1 MLTTKLAT
9 LSEELNNSFQEREDE
24 IAGSL
29 LAMLSGEHI
38 LFIGPP
44 GTAKSMLAREMCN
57 CIEGGNFFYY
67 LLTRFTTPDE
77 IYGPLSLSALQTDVF
92 KRRIDGYL
100 PTANVS
106 FLDEIFKANS
116 SILNS
121 LLTILNERKYH
132 NGSEI
137 LDVPLLSVFG
147 ASNELPE
154 ENESLEALYDRFL
167 FRYYIGY
174 LQDEGNFVEMLSSRT
189 EAFVPSTHLT
199 IGEIADLH
207 RIAEQVTVDQEVM
220 DAIVVLRKEFRS
232 TGTTVSD
239 RRWKKMVWVMKI
251 AAASLGRES
260 VDRTM
265 LPLLQ
270 NMLWNRP
277 EERTIIRK
285 RLMEMVIA
293 GGIDLEREQKDVQ
306 DLRASAEAVKD
317 YILPQ
322 EVTCTSCQIAFT
334 TWKDLQAH
342 ALDHSDHV
350 YSLPGN
356 EEIYQLWK
364 YKMSNR
370 ILTNLVE
377 LFEGMGRP
385 VRLSMSENERE
396 LYLSDIEE
404 LEEELGARRVDVER
418 ERSELVE
425 RLKSNLWLTREV
437 RNGIMAQY
445 DVKVQAIREM
455 RRLLEETRTVAT
467 SEDPVQA

>member
-1 MLTTKLAT
+1 MLTTKLIA
-9 LSEELNNSFQEREDE
+9 LSNELNTSFKEREDE

-44 GTAKSMLAREMCN
+44 GTAKSMLARELCN
-57 CIEGGNFFYY
+57 CIDGGNFFYY

-77 IYGPLSLSALQTDVF
+77 IYGPLSLSALQADVF
-92 KRRIDGYL
+92 KRKIDGYL

-121 LLTILNERKYH
+121 LLTVLNERKYH

-154 ENESLEALYDRFL
+154 ENESLDALYDRFL

-174 LQDEGNFVEMLSSRT
+174 VQDEGNFVEMISGRT
-189 EAFVPSTHLT
+189 EDFIPSVRLT
-199 IGEIADLH
+199 IGEIA
-207 RIAEQVTVDQEVM
+207 EQHKGADQVAIDQDVL

-239 RRWKKMVWVMKI
+239 RRWKKMVWVLKI
-251 AAASLGRES
+251 AAGALGRES

-270 NMLWNRP
+270 HMLWNRP
-277 EERTIIRK
+277 EERTVIRK
-285 RLMEMVIA
+285 RLLEMVIA
-293 GGIDLEREQKDVQ
+293 GGIDLEREHKDIT
-306 DLRASAEAVKD
+306 DLRASAEEVKD
-317 YILPQ
+317 FSLPE
-322 EVTCTSCQIAFT
+322 EVTCTSCQEKFSG
-334 TWKDLQAH
+334 WKELQAH
-342 ALDHSDHV
+342 ALIHSDHV
-350 YSLPGN
+350 YSLPSRD
-356 EEIYQLWK
+356 EIYQLWK

-370 ILTNLVE
+370 VLTNLVE
-377 LFEGMGRP
+377 LFEGMDRP
-385 VRLSMSENERE
+385 VRLSMSEGDRE
-396 LYLSDIEE
+396 LYLSDIRDF
-404 LEEELGARRVDVER
+404 EEELGNRRSDVDR

-437 RNGIMAQY
+437 REGILAQY
-445 DVKVQAIREM
+445 DVKIQTIKEM
-455 RRLLEETRTVAT
+455 RRLLQETREIAL